1 MDLLSL
7 LQMSEENNKDSFGFC
22 LGLCCRF
29 VTVAADG
36 EDCGACWKLLPGLQG
51 TASAE
56 RTDRKEKNVHK
67 PYQKKP
73 FELV

>member
-1 MDLLSL
+1 
-7 LQMSEENNKDSFGFC
+7 MSEENNKDSFGFC

-29 VTVAADG
+29 VTVAGDG
-36 EDCGACWKLLPGLQG
+36 EDCGACWKSLPRLQG

-56 RTDRKEKNVHK
+56 RTGGKETNGHK
-67 PYQKKP
+67 PFQKKL